1 MRNPPA
7 IILAEREGFGRVT
20 KCECGAIHL
29 QVGDL
34 NASFS
39 PDAYEEFVDL
49 VRASASSS
57 QGTDEMEYA
66 GTRSGSEGRNFKGYH

>member
-39 PDAYEEFVDL
+39 PDAYAEFVDL
-49 VRASASSS
+49 VRTSASSS
-57 QGTDEMEYA
+57 QGTDETEHA
-66 GTRSGSEGRNFKGYH
+66 GTISGCESRNFKGYH